1 MSAQR
6 HRALPVHSR
15 LQTVER
21 VLMSHI
27 LIVEDETIIRSA
39 LRRLLERN
47 QYEVSEAGSVQEAQ
61 ERFSIPGFDLIVS
74 DLRLPGAPGT
84 ELIKLAEGT
93 PVLIMTSYASLRS
106 AVDSMKMGAVD
117 YIAKPFDHDE
127 MLQTVARI
135 LHDRQKAAAAP
146 APSRPAA
153 AQVGASGDSDSANS
167 EIGIIGR
174 CGPMQDLFGKIRK
187 VAPTDSNVL
196 IQGESG
202 TGKELVARALHNLS
216 RRAKAPMISVNC
228 AAIPETLI
236 ESELFGHE
244 KGAFTGAS
252 AGRAGLVEA
261 ADGGTLFLDEIGE
274 LPLEAQARLLR
285 VLQEGEIRRVGSTQS
300 QKVDVRLI
308 AATHRDLKT
317 LANNGQ
323 FREDLYYRL
332 HVIALKLPPLRER
345 GADVLE
351 IAKAF
356 LARQGERIGN
366 EDLHF
371 SREAEQAVRHYAWPG
386 NVRELENAIERAAI
400 LSESEEISAEL
411 LGIDIELDNLDE
423 DFDEPCAT
431 LGSAVSTSNEPTEDL
446 SLEDYFQHFVLEHQD
461 HMTETELARKLG
473 ISRKCLWE
481 RRQRLGIP
489 RRKTSATG

>member
-1 MSAQR
+1 M
-6 HRALPVHSR
+6 P
-15 LQTVER
+15 
-21 VLMSHI
+21 HI

-47 QYEVSEAGSVQEAQ
+47 QYQVSEAGSVQEAQ
-61 ERFSIPGFDLIVS
+61 ERFSIPSFDLIVS

-84 ELIKLAEGT
+84 ELIKLGQGK

-127 MLQTVARI
+127 MLQAVSRI
-135 LHDRQKAAAAP
+135 LRDRQTVQSIQAERAATAGK
-146 APSRPAA
+146 PSADKP
-153 AQVGASGDSDSANS
+153 GPDNS
-167 EIGIIGR
+167 NGEIGIIGS
-174 CGPMQDLFGKIRK
+174 CPPMQDLYGKIRK

-285 VLQEGEIRRVGSTQS
+285 VLQEGEIRRVGSVQS

-308 AATHRDLKT
+308 AATHRDLKS
-317 LANNGQ
+317 LAKVGQ

-332 HVIALKLPPLRER
+332 HVIALKLPALRER
-345 GADVLE
+345 GADVNE
-351 IAKAF
+351 IANAF
-356 LARQGERIGN
+356 LARQSAKAGRS
-366 EDLHF
+366 DLKF
-371 SREAEQAVRHYAWPG
+371 GPDAEQAIRHYSWPG
-386 NVRELENAIERAAI
+386 NVRELENAVERAVI
-400 LSESEEISAEL
+400 LCESPEISADL
-411 LGIDIELDNLDE
+411 LGIDIELSDLDV
-423 DFDEPCAT
+423 DEFIGLAPQAA
-431 LGSAVSTSNEPTEDL
+431 SASSTAHEPTEDL

-473 ISRKCLWE
+473 VSRKCLWE

-489 RRKTSATG
+489 RRKTGVASET

>member
-1 MSAQR
+1 M
-6 HRALPVHSR
+6 P
-15 LQTVER
+15 
-21 VLMSHI
+21 HI

-47 QYEVSEAGSVQEAQ
+47 QYQVSEAGSVQEAQ
-61 ERFSIPGFDLIVS
+61 ERFSIATFDLIVS

-84 ELIKLAEGT
+84 ELIKLGQGT

-127 MLQTVARI
+127 MLQAVARI
-135 LHDRQKAAAAP
+135 LRDRQNAP
-146 APSRPAA
+146 AATAA
-153 AQVGASGDSDSANS
+153 TAEVRSNGKAPGTDKQTGTSANG
-167 EIGIIGR
+167 EIGIIGS
-174 CGPMQDLFGKIRK
+174 CPPMQDLYSKIRK

-285 VLQEGEIRRVGSTQS
+285 VLQEGEIRRVGSVQS

-308 AATHRDLKT
+308 AATHRDLKN
-317 LANNGQ
+317 LAKSGQ

-332 HVIALKLPPLRER
+332 HVIALKLPALRER
-345 GADVLE
+345 GSDVNE
-351 IAKAF
+351 IANAF
-356 LARQGERIGN
+356 LARQSARIGRD
-366 EDLHF
+366 DLHF
-371 SREAEQAVRHYAWPG
+371 SSDAEQAIRHYSWPG
-386 NVRELENAIERAAI
+386 NVRELENAVERAVI
-400 LSESEEISAEL
+400 LSESPEISADL
-411 LGIDIELDNLDE
+411 LGIDIELSGLEDDDLLDSL
-423 DFDEPCAT
+423 PVVA
-431 LGSAVSTSNEPTEDL
+431 GVGGNNASHEPTEDL

-473 ISRKCLWE
+473 VSRKCLWE

-489 RRKTSATG
+489 RRKSNVASEN

>member
-1 MSAQR
+1 
-6 HRALPVHSR
+6 
-15 LQTVER
+15 
-21 VLMSHI
+21 MSHI

-61 ERFSIPGFDLIVS
+61 ERYSIPGFDLIVS

-135 LHDRQKAAAAP
+135 LSDHQHNAATQAQP
-146 APSRPAA
+146 ARNTSA
-153 AQVGASGDSDSANS
+153 ASGEADRDD
-167 EIGIIGR
+167 IGIIGH
-174 CGPMQDLFGKIRK
+174 CAPMQDMFGKIRK

-285 VLQEGEIRRVGSTQS
+285 VLQEGEIRRVGSVQS

-317 LANNGQ
+317 LAKTGQ

-345 GADVLE
+345 GSDVLE
-351 IAKAF
+351 IAEAF
-356 LARQGERIGN
+356 LARQGERMGSD
-366 EDLHF
+366 DLHF
-371 SREAEQAVRHYAWPG
+371 SRDAEQAIRHYSWPG

-400 LSESEEISAEL
+400 LSESPEIDAEL
-411 LGIDIELDNLDE
+411 LGIDIELDELDD
-423 DFDEPCAT
+423 DFDEP
-431 LGSAVSTSNEPTEDL
+431 LGSIRGIASSNEPTEDL

-489 RRKTSATG
+489 RRKSSSAAG

>member
-1 MSAQR
+1 
-6 HRALPVHSR
+6 
-15 LQTVER
+15 
-21 VLMSHI
+21 
-27 LIVEDETIIRSA
+27 
-39 LRRLLERN
+39 
-47 QYEVSEAGSVQEAQ
+47 VQEAQ
-61 ERFSIPGFDLIVS
+61 ERFSIPTFDLIVS

-84 ELIKLAEGT
+84 ELIKLGQGT

-127 MLQTVARI
+127 MLQAVARI
-135 LHDRQKAAAAP
+135 LRDRQSASSAPAERPAGKAA
-146 APSRPAA
+146 
-153 AQVGASGDSDSANS
+153 SDKPGVDNS
-167 EIGIIGR
+167 NGEIGIIGS
-174 CGPMQDLFGKIRK
+174 CPPMQDLYVKIRK

-216 RRAKAPMISVNC
+216 KRAKAPMISVNC
-228 AAIPETLI
+228 AAIPESLI

-285 VLQEGEIRRVGSTQS
+285 VLQEGEIRRVGSVQS

-308 AATHRDLKT
+308 AATHRDLKS
-317 LANNGQ
+317 LAKIGQ

-332 HVIALKLPPLRER
+332 HVIALKLPALRER
-345 GADVLE
+345 GADVNE
-351 IAKAF
+351 IANAF
-356 LARQGERIGN
+356 LLRQSARVNRT
-366 EDLHF
+366 DLTF
-371 SREAEQAVRHYAWPG
+371 AADAEQAIRHYSWPG
-386 NVRELENAIERAAI
+386 NVRELENAVERAVI
-400 LSESEEISAEL
+400 LSESPQISAEL
-411 LGIDIELDNLDE
+411 LGIDIELSDLDDD
-423 DFDEPCAT
+423 DFIGLAPQQ
-431 LGSAVSTSNEPTEDL
+431 GGNNTSHEPTEDL

-473 ISRKCLWE
+473 VSRKCLWE

-489 RRKTSATG
+489 RRKTGVASES

>member
-1 MSAQR
+1 M
-6 HRALPVHSR
+6 P
-15 LQTVER
+15 
-21 VLMSHI
+21 HI

-47 QYEVSEAGSVQEAQ
+47 QYQVSEAGSVQEAQ
-61 ERFSIPGFDLIVS
+61 ERFSIATFDLIVS

-84 ELIKLAEGT
+84 ELIKLGQGT

-127 MLQTVARI
+127 MLQAVARI
-135 LHDRQKAAAAP
+135 LRDRVNAP
-146 APSRPAA
+146 ASAPAGEPRAANGKASTDKASPAA
-153 AQVGASGDSDSANS
+153 ANG
-167 EIGIIGR
+167 EIGIIGS
-174 CGPMQDLFGKIRK
+174 CPPMQDMFVKIRK

-285 VLQEGEIRRVGSTQS
+285 VLQEGEIRRVGSVQS

-308 AATHRDLKT
+308 AATHRDLKN
-317 LANNGQ
+317 LAKAGQ

-332 HVIALKLPPLRER
+332 HVIALKLPALRER
-345 GADVLE
+345 GSDVNE
-351 IAKAF
+351 IANAF
-356 LARQGERIGN
+356 LARQSARIGRD
-366 EDLHF
+366 DLHF
-371 SREAEQAVRHYAWPG
+371 SHDAEQAIRHYSWPG
-386 NVRELENAIERAAI
+386 NVRELENAVERAVI
-400 LSESEEISAEL
+400 LSESAEISADL
-411 LGIDIELDNLDE
+411 LGIDIELSDLEDDDMLDNL
-423 DFDEPCAT
+423 PA
-431 LGSAVSTSNEPTEDL
+431 LASSNSASHEPTEDL

-473 ISRKCLWE
+473 VSRKCLWE

-489 RRKTSATG
+489 RRKSNATSDN